1 MRDRQGLSK
10 MFTCPECASEIGHVH
25 VFSEA
30 RQRGDIN
37 SEGVITDYHSV
48 ESISDETIG
57 IECPECGADLRE
69 CVREA

>member
-1 MRDRQGLSK
+1 MPKCATNQDRINVY
-10 MFTCPECASEIGHVH
+10 SEH
-25 VFSEA
+25 SS
-30 RQRGDIN
+30 QMSN